1 MGLLDKIL
9 LLFGVKKPEAKVVCV
24 GLDNSGKTTIINRLK
39 PPKTKQKSEEIV
51 PTVGFVSEK
60 FQAGGLEF
68 TVWDFSG
75 QGRYRNMWEMYYK
88 DAQAVIFVIDSADRL
103 RMAVAKDELEGILS
117 KSFTLKGKQHNT
129 IIEDSSIQKNNA
141 VFLFFANKM
150 DLEDSCSEVEITQLL
165 DLPKLLRGKTYNIV
179 SSNAVDE
186 DINKVRR
193 SCFPTSHFLDW
204 HHRRHRLASWP
215 HERPR
220 VQLEYPSIPSSFELI
235 SIFL

>member
-1 MGLLDKIL
+1 MGFLDKIL

-117 KSFTLKGKQHNT
+117 KFYFLRKIITKLKRIALSRRTTQYFYFLRIKWTLP
-129 IIEDSSIQKNNA
+129 IPAQKS
-141 VFLFFANKM
+141 K
-150 DLEDSCSEVEITQLL
+150 
-165 DLPKLLRGKTYNIV
+165 
-179 SSNAVDE
+179 
-186 DINKVRR
+186 
-193 SCFPTSHFLDW
+193 
-204 HHRRHRLASWP
+204 
-215 HERPR
+215 
-220 VQLEYPSIPSSFELI
+220 
-235 SIFL
+235 